1 MVLIA
6 AGHPRPDQIFS
17 KVLNSAIIPKQR
29 FAIGFGLPSGKRVS
43 SPFCRMNR
51 LTPCSVSC
59 SMIDRKSSWRGGYIH
74 RSRPYLY
81 AFCGTLAAKM
91 NLVKSPIGSVSGRV
105 FPNRRDH
112 RTRHGQRT
120 LDYSLQTLEVHPG

>member
-6 AGHPRPDQIFS
+6 AGHPRPNQIFS

-105 FPNRRDH
+105 TVPFDMQVSVP
-112 RTRHGQRT
+112 TVSPLCGPT
-120 LDYSLQTLEVHPG
+120 LQNYRGKL